1 MDLRTNFKIIIIG
14 SEGKGKTSLINK
26 YTKNIFSDTYKAT
39 ITCEKVSKIFENNLK
54 TYNIEIWEIP
64 NYYKNPLLNNIFV
77 YNSHGCVILSDRS
90 EVENDLRL
98 KKTLDEEVKFLDRGK
113 IPCILVESKCD
124 LIEENQREK
133 FKQELNEFAEKN
145 GFDGGFLVSSKTG
158 ENVVESMDFL
168 IKEIIKRIDYMA
180 SKGIE
185 DYIFERKSFP
195 LDPEKLNNIEKT
207 ESKKTESKK
216 SEPKKNVH
224 ESGTIDYYDI
234 YNIDEIKFYDLEE
247 GLIEMCIYRD
257 YDKTGYKCKVSLSK
271 LKEKYEFLDWVT
283 DVKKFV
289 EVLENLNEKKKIK
302 INLCLDKILISIS
315 IIYTKY
321 YGETEEMKFILR
333 YNDVEEKD
341 ILETI
346 LLEIIK
352 MKENKKKSEEKSES
366 SEGEKKEEE
375 E

>member
-1 MDLRTNFKIIIIG
+1 
-14 SEGKGKTSLINK
+14 
-26 YTKNIFSDTYKAT
+26 
-39 ITCEKVSKIFENNLK
+39 
-54 TYNIEIWEIP
+54 
-64 NYYKNPLLNNIFV
+64 
-77 YNSHGCVILSDRS
+77 
-90 EVENDLRL
+90 
-98 KKTLDEEVKFLDRGK
+98 
-113 IPCILVESKCD
+113 
-124 LIEENQREK
+124 
-133 FKQELNEFAEKN
+133 
-145 GFDGGFLVSSKTG
+145 
-158 ENVVESMDFL
+158 
-168 IKEIIKRIDYMA
+168 
-180 SKGIE
+180 
-185 DYIFERKSFP
+185 
-195 LDPEKLNNIEKT
+195 
-207 ESKKTESKK
+207 
-216 SEPKKNVH
+216 
-224 ESGTIDYYDI
+224 
-234 YNIDEIKFYDLEE
+234 
-247 GLIEMCIYRD
+247 MCIYRD

-321 YGETEEMKFILR
+321 DGETEEMKFILR

-341 ILETI
+341 FLETI